1 MLYPICPTCG
11 ALLSNIQIPFEND
24 IKKLCEKYNVD
35 IEEMSRH
42 LLRDADFNVEKKA
55 IVDKYTD
62 PNRYCCR
69 MRLLGYCKLVDII
82 ASQ

>member
-24 IKKLCEKYNVD
+24 VKNLCEKYNVD
-35 IEEMSRH
+35 IEELSRF
-42 LLRDADFNVEKKA
+42 LSKDVNFNQEKKA
-55 IVDKYTD
+55 IINKYTD
-62 PNRYCCR
+62 PDRYCCR

-82 ASQ
+82 AS